1 MFTDYKDRLISY
13 RISEA
18 GLKGRDIVKVSHGDD
33 HIVILTRDGKVSVVQ
48 STHSSVPQDVAIPE
62 DINSLNIIDIAAG
75 GQHTVALTDR
85 NEIITW
91 GSNTDGQQVY
101 TGQCD
106 IVNSEKRVNSIAA
119 GTYYTACSYEDGSIS
134 IWGDDSDGQC
144 SMAVSSDVSSVHSG
158 GEGNVYCILDD
169 FKLVSWGRKEKNHSI
184 ANVKYVATGHYH
196 HMVVDRDDN
205 LIPIGRA
212 SSNELDLPILSD
224 NIKMISVSGELPGH
238 TLILQHDGLVHG
250 MGNNLYGQIDTRG
263 PYVSDYS
270 GNLAGRW
277 QYISTGLSWSVGVT
291 EQGELIG
298 WGMFNVDY

>member
-1 MFTDYKDRLISY
+1 M
-13 RISEA
+13 
-18 GLKGRDIVKVSHGDD
+18 GLRGCDIAKISHGDD
-33 HIVILTRDGKVSVVQ
+33 HIVILMRDGTVSVIRSV
-48 STHSSVPQDVAIPE
+48 HSSVLQDVTIPE
-62 DINSLNIIDIAAG
+62 NFNSLNIIDIAAG
-75 GQHTVALTDR
+75 GQHTVALTNQ
-85 NEIITW
+85 NEIIAW
-91 GSNTDGQQVY
+91 GSNTAGPHDFA
-101 TGQCD
+101 GQCNV
-106 IVNSEKRVNSIAA
+106 VNSEKKINSIAA

-144 SMAVSSDVSSVHSG
+144 SMAVSSGVLSVHSG
-158 GEGNVYCILDD
+158 GEGNVYGILDD
-169 FKLVSWGRKEKNHSI
+169 YRLVSWGRKEKNYSI
-184 ANVKYVATGHYH
+184 ANVKYIATGHYH

-212 SSNELDLPILSD
+212 TSNELSLPVLSD
-224 NIKMISVSGELPGH
+224 TIKMISVSGELPGH

-250 MGNNLYGQIDTRG
+250 MGNNLYGQIDPRG

-277 QYISTGLSWSVGVT
+277 RYISTGLSWSVGVT